1 MASSDQDQQRRV
13 EPCNEVL
20 VLGRVSGSPVER
32 ELPSGDLVVSW
43 RVVIDRPGRAVPGVR
58 TATVDSI
65 DCLAWA
71 AGLRRSGRS
80 LVDGDVVQVGG
91 LCGAASGG
99 SAGERR
105 AGARW
110 RPRRS
115 DGRTTPDGAGVGT
128 PQRLT
133 GGGQK
138 VTACSGDRLLR

>member
-20 VLGRVSGSPVER
+20 VLGRVSGFPVER

-71 AGLRRSGRS
+71 AGLRRSVRA

-91 LCGAASGG
+91 ALGRVSDAAAAHRG
-99 SAGERR
+99 R
-105 AGARW
+105 AG
-110 RPRRS
+110 
-115 DGRTTPDGAGVGT
+115 
-128 PQRLT
+128 
-133 GGGQK
+133 
-138 VTACSGDRLLR
+138 GDRLLRRPGDRAGPRRCGASA

>member
-13 EPCNEVL
+13 EPRNEVL

-91 LCGAASGG
+91 AL
-99 SAGERR
+99 RR
-105 AGARW
+105 RFW
-110 RPRRS
+110 R
-115 DGRTTPDGAGVGT
+115 V
-128 PQRLT
+128 
-133 GGGQK
+133 GGGATSRCEVEAKK
-138 VTACSGDRLLR
+138 VRRPHDSRRGGCRDAAAAHRGRAEGDRLLR

>member
-71 AGLRRSGRS
+71 AGLRRSGRA
-80 LVDGDVVQVGG
+80 LVDGDVVQVE
-91 LCGAASGG
+91 GAL
-99 SAGERR
+99 RR
-105 AGARW
+105 RFW
-110 RPRRS
+110 R
-115 DGRTTPDGAGVGT
+115 V
-128 PQRLT
+128 
-133 GGGQK
+133 GGGATSRCEVEAK
-138 VTACSGDRLLR
+138 NVRRPTTARLPTGRVPDAAAAHRGRAEGDRLLR